1 MYMMRGPVKT
11 WGGRFTKNPAIVIG
25 LHDGYVSTRRQASAE
40 FRPRMAFLT

>member
-11 WGGRFTKNPAIVIG
+11 WGGHFTKNRAIIIG
-25 LHDGYVSTRRQASAE
+25 LHDTGVSTRRQASAE